1 MAVDFRLIIF
11 RPFKGEII
19 TGQILGAT
27 DGGIKGIILL
37 PSKSWSNAE
46 VFSVSLGFFDDIW
59 VPKHLLHAD
68 SKLYVDLFAAFL
80 GSSTLLMLLL
90 LAQHRR

>member
-19 TGQILGAT
+19 TGQIVGAT
-27 DGGIKGIILL
+27 DGGIKGTIAL
-37 PSKSWSNAE
+37 PSKLWSSAK

-68 SKLYVDLFAAFL
+68 SKLYEDLFAAFL
-80 GSSTLLMLLL
+80 GWSALLMLLL
-90 LAQHRR
+90 LVQHRR